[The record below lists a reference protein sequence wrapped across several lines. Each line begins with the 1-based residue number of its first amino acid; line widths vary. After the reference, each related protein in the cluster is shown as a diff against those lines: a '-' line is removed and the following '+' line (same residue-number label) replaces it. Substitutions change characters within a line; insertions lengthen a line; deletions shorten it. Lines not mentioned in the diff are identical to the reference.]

1 MEVAMEDT
9 VVDPAALD
17 RYASQSRGRA
27 DQFDNAR
34 QQMRD
39 GEVGRMSF
47 GIMPAA
53 FMLYDAYTEQV
64 QACLDGLTEGAGAMD
79 DIAEGVT
86 TMREAYTATDAANA
100 EMFRPRGE

>member
-1 MEVAMEDT
+1 MEDT

-27 DQFDNAR
+27 DQFETAR

-53 FMLYDAYTEQV
+53 FMLYDAYTEQL
-64 QACLDGLTEGAGAMD
+64 QACLDGLTEGAGAME

-86 TMREAYTATDAANA
+86 TMREAYMATDAANA
-100 EMFRPRGE
+100 DMFRPKGE

>member
-1 MEVAMEDT
+1 MQDT

-17 RYASQSRGRA
+17 TFASQSRGRS
-27 DQFDNAR
+27 DRFDTAR

-53 FMLYDAYTEQV
+53 FMLYDRYTEQL
-64 QACLDGLTEGAGAMD
+64 QACLDGLAEGSGVME
-79 DIAEGVT
+79 DIAEGIT
-86 TMREAYTATDAANA
+86 SLREAYLATDAANA
-100 EMFRPRGE
+100 DMFRPNGE

>member
-1 MEVAMEDT
+1 MQDT

-17 RYASQSRGRA
+17 LFASQSRGRS
-27 DQFDNAR
+27 DRFDTAR

-53 FMLYDAYTEQV
+53 FMLYDRYTEQM
-64 QACLDGLTEGAGAMD
+64 QACIDGLTEGAGVMD

-86 TMREAYTATDAANA
+86 MMREAYTAVEEANVD
-100 EMFRPRGE
+100 MFRPGQ